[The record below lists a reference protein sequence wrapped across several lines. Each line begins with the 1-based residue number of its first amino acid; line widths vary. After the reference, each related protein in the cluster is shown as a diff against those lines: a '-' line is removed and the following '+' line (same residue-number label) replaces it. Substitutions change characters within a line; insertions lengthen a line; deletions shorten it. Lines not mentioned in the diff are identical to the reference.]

1 MEYNLCRLSEFFGD
15 GRKIIIKNETASTNT
30 DLECA
35 VKSGECAVGD
45 IISAKCQ
52 SGGRGR
58 HGKSFASPPGGI
70 YFSFCVGDVGYGLST
85 VICGVAVAKALE
97 KFGFSP
103 KIKWVNDIYLGEKKV
118 CGILAK
124 AIGDGCRAVM
134 GVGINAEIRSVPENL
149 RGIATALDE
158 HSDGEVDACA
168 LIYEIVSEYER
179 LSAQNAENGSSGII
193 AEYEKRM
200 MLIGRKI
207 TVVGEGEALS
217 VIGVEQDGALC
228 VRRESGEVLSLSS
241 GEISVVP
248 IM

>member
-1 MEYNLCRLSEFFGD
+1 MEYNLQRLPELFGD
-15 GRKIIIKNETASTNT
+15 GRKIILKKDTASTNT
-30 DLECA
+30 DLERA
-35 VKSGECAVGD
+35 VKSGECNVGD
-45 IISAKCQ
+45 IISAESQ
-52 SGGRGR
+52 SDGRGR

-85 VICGVAVAKALE
+85 VICGVAVAKTLE

-103 KIKWVNDIYLGEKKV
+103 KIKWVNDIYFGEKKV

-124 AIGDGCRAVM
+124 AVGDGCRAVM

-149 RGIATALDE
+149 RSIATALDE
-158 HSDGEVDACA
+158 FETEKTDCA
-168 LIYEIVSEYER
+168 ALVYGIVSEYER
-179 LSAQNAENGSSGII
+179 LSAQNAEGGSSEII

-207 TVVGEGEALS
+207 TVGGGGEVLS

-228 VRRESGEVLSLSS
+228 VRRESGEALSLSS
-241 GEISVVP
+241 GDISVVP